1 MAEPAGTDAAATN
14 TMELVVP
21 SLAVNAEL
29 CRAAVAVFAAGLPFT
44 LGELEQLKLAV
55 SEAVGNCA
63 LHAYG
68 PDAGRVCLRAWLT
81 DGEIVVEVQDWGR
94 GIADVALARQPAY
107 TTSRDPDHIGLG
119 FAFMEQF
126 TDGLE
131 VESTLGQGTLVRLR
145 KRPEGSTTAAAW
157 S

>member
-1 MAEPAGTDAAATN
+1 MPESAKTN

-44 LGELEQLKLAV
+44 LGELEQLKVAV
-55 SEAVGNCA
+55 SEAV
-63 LHAYG
+63 
-68 PDAGRVCLRAWLT
+68 CLTAWLAG
-81 DGEIVVEVQDWGR
+81 GEIVIEVQDWGR

-131 VESTLGQGTLVRLR
+131 VDSTPGQGTLVRLR
-145 KRPEGSTTAAAW
+145 KRPGGQTAAAAW